1 MPSLRHKGVEIAPQF
16 THSRPSVKY
25 SASML
30 CTAFHIHTAF
40 LRTIKQSRRKTRTRD
55 SIFAVRLAAALSCVG
70 AVPELTVC
78 RFGNAP
84 YCVVS
89 GSLVGDAYVQEA
101 ASTAA
106 PAVPVVFC

>member
-30 CTAFHIHTAF
+30 CI
-40 LRTIKQSRRKTRTRD
+40 
-55 SIFAVRLAAALSCVG
+55 AVRLAAALSCVG